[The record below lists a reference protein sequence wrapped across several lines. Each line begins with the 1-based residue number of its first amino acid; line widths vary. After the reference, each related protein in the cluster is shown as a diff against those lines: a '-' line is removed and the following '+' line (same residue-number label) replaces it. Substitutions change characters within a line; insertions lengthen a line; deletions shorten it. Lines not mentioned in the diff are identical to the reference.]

1 MISKTTKT
9 ILGAVMAAAVL
20 STGAHAGDA
29 AAGKKVY
36 NKCRA
41 CHSLDEGG
49 PNKVGP
55 NLFGVIDR
63 EAAKVDGYKY
73 STALK
78 ESGIVW
84 SEEKLTEFLAAPKTI
99 VPKTK
104 MAFPGLKKPADI
116 ENLIAY
122 MKEQ

>member
-1 MISKTTKT
+1 MISKTTT
-9 ILGAVMAAAVL
+9 LVLGAVMAASVMG
-20 STGAHAGDA
+20 SGAHAADA

-41 CHSLDEGG
+41 CHSIDEGG

-55 NLFGVIDR
+55 NIHGIIGR
-63 EAAKVDGYKY
+63 EAGKVEGYKY
-73 STALK
+73 SKAMQA
-78 ESGIVW
+78 SGITW
-84 SEEKLTEFLAAPKTI
+84 SEEKLTEFLVAPKTV

-122 MKEQ
+122 IKEQ